1 MKQQYRIMVYD
12 GINYSDWGYGNKI
25 IKRYK
30 PQELKSIL
38 WGLFTY
44 WENISDYDYATEEQA
59 MKPINNLKLHREVYN
74 NNKNNITY
82 INK

>member
-1 MKQQYRIMVYD
+1 MKHQYRIMVFND
-12 GINYSDWGYGNKI
+12 VFYGHSAYASKI
-25 IKRYK
+25 VKRYK

-44 WENISDYDYATEEQA
+44 WDNIGDYDYATEEEA
-59 MKPINNLKLHREVYN
+59 MKPINNLKLHREVYD
-74 NNKNNITY
+74 KNNVTY